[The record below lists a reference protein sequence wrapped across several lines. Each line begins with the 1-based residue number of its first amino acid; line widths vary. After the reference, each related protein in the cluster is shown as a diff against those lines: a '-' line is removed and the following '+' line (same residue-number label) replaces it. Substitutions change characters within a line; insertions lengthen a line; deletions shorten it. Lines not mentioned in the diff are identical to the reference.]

1 MTTQQADYL
10 IANGLVVSG
19 TCVAKQ
25 DVLVKGEAIARVG
38 ADVPKGAAKKVI
50 DASGKYVLPGVI
62 DAHNHPD
69 NSDKMDTFSVSAA
82 YGGITTIIPFI
93 RSGRH
98 QGASGTIVDAVK
110 RFIEEGQRT
119 SVLDFGGHASLVG
132 GDDVERDVPALIRM
146 GVLSFKMYMTYP
158 RRGIMI
164 PDDRMVLAI
173 ALASREG
180 GLAMVHAENGYVID
194 YLEERFISEG
204 KVSAEYYAPS
214 RPRILEAEAVMRA
227 ATYASTTDCP
237 MYVVHLSAR
246 ESMDIVANW
255 KDQGLRLYGETCP
268 QYLALTDEAMRRDGA
283 LAKIA
288 PPLREPEDNEAMW
301 EGLATGLID
310 TVGSDFCGFTKAQK
324 RSGGRTPTPEP
335 RNPGIR
341 VQGSESG
348 PQNIFEAA
356 FGGNSAEQMLPVVYH
371 GGVNQGRITLPRLV
385 QVMCENPAKI
395 FGLYPQKG
403 TLQPG
408 ADADIVVFDP
418 SVKHTL
424 GAAAQHCKAD
434 FTGFEGME
442 VLGNA
447 VFTMQRGEVVIEGGE
462 LRRKPG
468 KAKYLAGDPGLAAYA
483 PKGHAVG

>member
-10 IANGLVVSG
+10 IAGGLVASG
-19 TCVAKQ
+19 TGVAKQ

-38 ADVPKGAAKKVI
+38 ADIPKSAAKTVV

-98 QGASGTIVDAVK
+98 QGVGGTIADAAK

-119 SVLDFGGHASLVG
+119 SVLDFGVHASLVG

-158 RRGIMI
+158 RRGIMM
-164 PDDRMVLAI
+164 PDDRMVLAM

-194 YLEERFISEG
+194 YLEERFIREG

-227 ATYASTTDCP
+227 ATYANTTDCP
-237 MYVVHLSAR
+237 TYIVHLSAR

-268 QYLALTDEAMRRDGA
+268 QYLALTDEAMRKDGA

-324 RSGGRTPTPEP
+324 RSGGRSAGGPAAQSP
-335 RNPGIR
+335 
-341 VQGSESG
+341 QGG
-348 PQNIFEAA
+348 PDNIFEAT

-442 VLGNA
+442 VLGKA

-468 KAKYLAGDPGLAAYA
+468 KAKYLAGDPSLAAYA
-483 PKGHAVG
+483 PKGHTVG